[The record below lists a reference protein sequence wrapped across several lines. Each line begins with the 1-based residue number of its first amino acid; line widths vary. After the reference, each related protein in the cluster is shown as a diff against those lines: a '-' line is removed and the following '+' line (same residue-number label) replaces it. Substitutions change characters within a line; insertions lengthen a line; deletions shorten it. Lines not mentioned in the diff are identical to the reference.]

1 MASKVVGLLI
11 GKLRCCITYMFYIT
25 GISRNMGLESWDSIF
40 NVFFLGAGVVGN
52 WRHSEGLL
60 KTYSL
65 IVSTFST
72 WVARIQLL
80 LLPLS
85 QAWLVL
91 WLVGTINESSQW
103 RWHHDSGSLETC
115 QKHCFQ
121 IFFLSAKNCT
131 LLRLA
136 RRDRAGN
143 ILWKN
148 QMNPPKFFFFFY
160 TYPTPPLLVS
170 EKILI

>member
-1 MASKVVGLLI
+1 MLLEHLIELLLHRYKVVGLINRQIKMLPYLYVLFYRII
-11 GKLRCCITYMFYIT
+11 GFWFQGIWDGNHGILFLMFF
-25 GISRNMGLESWDSIF
+25 L
-40 NVFFLGAGVVGN
+40 LGAGVVEN
-52 WRHSEGLL
+52 WRHIRRFAQDVF
-60 KTYSL
+60 SL
-65 IVSTFST
+65 NVSTFST
-72 WVARIQLL
+72 EVARIQLL

-103 RWHHDSGSLETC
+103 RWHRDSGSLETC

-121 IFFLSAKNCT
+121 IFFLSAKNST

-148 QMNPPKFFFFFY
+148 QMDPPY
-160 TYPTPPLLVS
+160 
-170 EKILI
+170 